1 MSIVAFD
8 GKQVFYDSI
17 CVGSG
22 FREFAVEKVH
32 VSLDQRLVSCSVGV
46 WGMAC
51 SVVQDFFDRALSDP
65 TILDKEIFIPS
76 CELSE
81 KTLASYSGD
90 IIIIDTH
97 NKRMWLYD
105 EYING
110 FGAIPYKPFIIGHER
125 AQAIVALSIDATDE
139 DKWDKIAFD
148 LSVVQNSH
156 HFNDRVTAAPY
167 KVIDLSSMETRDV

>member
-8 GKQVFYDSI
+8 GKKVFYDSI

-22 FREFAVEKVH
+22 FREFTVEKVH
-32 VSLDQRLVSCSVGV
+32 VSSDERLVSCSVGV

-51 SVVQDFFDRALSDP
+51 SVVQDFFDRAIADP
-65 TILDKEIFIPS
+65 SILDKGIFIPCS
-76 CELSE
+76 ELSE
-81 KTLASYSGD
+81 KILEDYSGD
-90 IIIIDTH
+90 IIIIDTV
-97 NKRMWLYD
+97 RQRLWMYD

-110 FGAIPYKPFIIGHER
+110 FGAVPYKPFIIGHER
-125 AQAIVALSIDATDE
+125 AQAIVALTVDATDE
-139 DKWDKIAFD
+139 QKWEKIAFD

-167 KVIDLSSMETRDV
+167 KVIDLASMETRDV

>member
-17 CVGSG
+17 CVGGG

-32 VSLDQRLVSCSVGV
+32 VSSDERLVSCSVGV

-51 SVVQDFFDRALSDP
+51 SVVQDLFDRAIADP
-65 TILDKEIFIPS
+65 SILDKDIFIPCS
-76 CELSE
+76 ELSE
-81 KTLASYSGD
+81 KVLEDYSGD
-90 IIIIDTH
+90 IIIIDTV
-97 NKRMWLYD
+97 RQRLWMYD

-110 FGAIPYKPFIIGHER
+110 FGAVPYKPFIIGHER
-125 AQAIVALSIDATDE
+125 AQAIVALSVDATDE

-167 KVIDLSSMETRDV
+167 KVIDLASMETRDV

>member
-32 VSLDQRLVSCSVGV
+32 VSNDKRLVSCAVGV

-51 SVVQDFFDRALSDP
+51 AVVQDFFDRTSNDP
-65 TILDKEIFIPS
+65 TLLDKDIYIPS

-81 KTLASYSGD
+81 KVLEDYSGD
-90 IIIIDTH
+90 IIIIDTI
-97 NKRMWLYD
+97 NKRLWMYD

-110 FGAIPYKPFIIGHER
+110 FGAVPYKPFIIGHER
-125 AQAIVALSIDATDE
+125 AQSIVALSIDATD
-139 DKWDKIAFD
+139 DKKWDKIAFD

-167 KVIDLSSMETRDV
+167 KVIDLASMETHVV

>member
-32 VSLDQRLVSCSVGV
+32 ISNDNRLVSCSVGV

-51 SVVQDFFDRALSDP
+51 SVVQDFFDRAIADP
-65 TILDKEIFIPS
+65 SILDKDIFIPCS
-76 CELSE
+76 ELSE
-81 KTLASYSGD
+81 KILEDYSGD
-90 IIIIDTH
+90 IIIIDTV
-97 NKRMWLYD
+97 RQRLWMYD

-110 FGAIPYKPFIIGHER
+110 FGAVPYKPFIIGHER
-125 AQAIVALSIDATDE
+125 AQAIVALTVDATDE
-139 DKWDKIAFD
+139 QKWEKIAFD
-148 LSVVQNSH
+148 LSVVQNSR

-167 KVIDLSSMETRDV
+167 KVIDLASMETRDV

>member
-22 FREFAVEKVH
+22 FREFTVEKVH
-32 VSLDQRLVSCSVGV
+32 VSSDKRLVSCSVGV

-51 SVVQDFFDRALSDP
+51 SIVQDLFDRAIADP
-65 TILDKEIFIPS
+65 FILDKAIFIP
-76 CELSE
+76 CAELSE
-81 KTLASYSGD
+81 KVLEDYSGD
-90 IIIIDTH
+90 IIIIDTV
-97 NKRMWLYD
+97 RQRLWLYD

-110 FGAIPYKPFIIGHER
+110 FGAVPYKPFIIGHER
-125 AQAIVALSIDATDE
+125 AQAIVALSVDATDE
-139 DKWDKIAFD
+139 GKWDKIAFD

>member
-32 VSLDQRLVSCSVGV
+32 VSNDKRLVSCSVGV

-51 SVVQDFFDRALSDP
+51 SVVQDFFDRTSTNPELLEQD
-65 TILDKEIFIPS
+65 IFIQS
-76 CELSE
+76 TELPE
-81 KTLASYSGD
+81 KVLEDYSGD
-90 IIIIDTH
+90 IIIIDTV
-97 NKRMWLYD
+97 RQRLWMYD

-110 FGAIPYKPFIIGHER
+110 FGAVPYKPFIIGHER
-125 AQAIVALSIDATDE
+125 AQAIVALSVDATDE
-139 DKWDKIAFD
+139 SKWDKIAFD
-148 LSVVQNSH
+148 LSVVADSR
-156 HFNDRVTAAPY
+156 HFNDRVTASPY
-167 KVIDLSSMETRDV
+167 KVIDLASMETRSV